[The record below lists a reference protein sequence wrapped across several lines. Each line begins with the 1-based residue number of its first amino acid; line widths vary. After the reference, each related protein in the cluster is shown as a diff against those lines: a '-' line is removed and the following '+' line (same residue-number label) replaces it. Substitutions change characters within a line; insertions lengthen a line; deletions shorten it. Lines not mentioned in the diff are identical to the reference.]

1 MTYKIEFE
9 VRDSELDSQGV
20 VNNSNYYIYFEHTRH
35 KFLKDIVKV
44 NFNEMTK
51 QNFLMFLVKSEIE
64 FKKSL
69 LPDQKFYVTCKAYY
83 SSRLKICFEQEI
95 RLLEDNILIAKSIN
109 IGVCI
114 DGNSRKPLIP
124 EIFKQYLENI
134 IS

>member
-1 MTYKIEFE
+1 MLYKVEFE

-35 KFLKDIVKV
+35 KFLKEVLKV
-44 NFNEMTK
+44 NFNNMTR

-83 SSRLKICFEQEI
+83 FSKLKICFEQEI
-95 RLLEDNILIAKSIN
+95 RLLTDDMLIAKSTN

-114 DGNSRKPLIP
+114 DGNSRKPMIP
-124 EIFKQYLENI
+124 ESFKLYLD
-134 IS
+134 

>member
-1 MTYKIEFE
+1 MLYKVEFE

-35 KFLKDIVKV
+35 KFLKEVLKV
-44 NFNEMTK
+44 NFNDMTR

-69 LPDQKFYVTCKAYY
+69 LADQKFYVTCKAYY
-83 SSRLKICFEQEI
+83 FSKLKICFEQEI
-95 RLLEDNILIAKSIN
+95 RLLNDDMLIAKSIN

-114 DGNSRKPLIP
+114 DGNSRKPMMIP
-124 EIFKQYLENI
+124 NSFRL
-134 IS
+134 